1 VAHSFSDFR
10 NPGAGAGSAPLGFGT
25 VLLLVGGLV
34 AFSWPALADGGAG
47 GIGLGVSPGGAGG
60 TGFIGNPGA
69 NSGGFFTPSLG
80 GGGGGGAGG
89 GQGGASTAPGGGV
102 SAAPVVAR
110 EAPTAKLEKVRSPP
124 SSLAA
129 VAVAAGAS
137 TATAPAPRPSATR
150 LR

>member
-69 NSGGFFTPSLG
+69 NSGAFSRPAWAVGA
-80 GGGGGGAGG
+80 AGG
-89 GQGGASTAPGGGV
+89 PAAVRAVLALLQEGV

-110 EAPTAKLEKVRSPP
+110 EAPTAKLEKVRSPL